1 MALDDRDKLS
11 SVEKLKDKLFSR
23 NYKPQMEHFN
33 RLSSKLQKDIPEA
46 WNDSVSKSKVMAE
59 KVLSK
64 NSFFKKFFMFA
75 VGIFILAILY
85 AGYMFFLKGNTVS
98 NNNIDIAILGNAFTA
113 GGEELPLQ
121 IEITN
126 KNTTDLLL
134 ADLLIEYP
142 KNSSG
147 DLTRDTEKIRQTLGT
162 VTAGSI
168 RSENVKVVIFG
179 EQGSI
184 RPIKISLEYRIEG
197 SNSIFVKEK
206 LYEVTVSSAPINL
219 SIEGPTEASPGQDV
233 VLKVKTTL
241 NSTTPASNILLR
253 VDYPI
258 GFEFDSATPKPTFGK
273 NVWSLGD
280 LAPGVETE
288 ISIVGKMGDVFDG
301 EEKIFHVF
309 TGSQNESDKSS
320 IGIVFNS
327 MSHSV
332 LISQPFIEAKLF
344 VNNVYQ
350 REYAV
355 ESKSAIRGQIRWVNN
370 LGTKVNDL
378 EITAKISGNV
388 VNRKSITAEGGF
400 YESSSD
406 TIFWNKSSLYDLA
419 EVESGDSGTVAF
431 SLNTLPLFSSVG
443 GVIADPS
450 VLVEVSISG
459 KQPLEG
465 NASQQLTNSESKTI
479 KVISDMG
486 VASKAL
492 YYSGPFVNS
501 GPIPPKVE
509 QETTYTVTWALSN
522 TSNNVSNVKV
532 KSSLPSWVRFVG
544 NISPPSEDITYNSA
558 TRELVWNAGTIPRGA
573 GISQEAREA
582 SFQIVL
588 KPSLSQ
594 LGSVP
599 ILVNDMT
606 MTGHDDFAN
615 IDLKISKSALS
626 TRLSNDA
633 TFPAGGDIVVE

>member
-1 MALDDRDKLS
+1 MSLEDRDKLS

-33 RLSSKLQKDIPEA
+33 RLSNKLQKDIPEV
-46 WNDSVSKSKVMAE
+46 WSDSVSKSKIMAE

-75 VGIFILAILY
+75 VGVFILAILY

-98 NNNIDIAILGNAFTA
+98 NDNIEIAVLGNAFTA

-126 KNTTDLLL
+126 KNNTDLLL

-147 DLTRDTEKIRQTLGT
+147 DLTRDTEKIRNSLGT
-162 VTAGSI
+162 VAAGSI
-168 RSENVKVVIFG
+168 RSENIKVVIFG

-206 LYEVTVSSAPINL
+206 LHEVSISSAPINL
-219 SIEGPTEASPGQDV
+219 SIEAPTEASPGQDV

-241 NSTTPASNILLR
+241 NSTKPASDILMR

-280 LAPGVETE
+280 LAPGVENE
-288 ISIVGKMGDVFDG
+288 IIIVGKMVDVFDG
-301 EEKIFHVF
+301 EEKIFHIF
-309 TGSQNESDKSS
+309 SGSQNQSDKSS

-327 MSHSV
+327 LSHSV

-344 VNNVYQ
+344 INNVYQ
-350 REYAV
+350 REYTV
-355 ESKSAIRGQIRWVNN
+355 NSKDAIRGQIRWVNN

-378 EITAKISGNV
+378 EIRAKISGNV
-388 VNRKSITAEGGF
+388 VNRKSITAESGF

-406 TIFWNKSSLYDLA
+406 TIFWNKNSLYDLA
-419 EVESGDSGTVAF
+419 EVESGDSGTVSF
-431 SLNTLPLFSSVG
+431 TLDSLPLFSSVG
-443 GVIADPS
+443 GIISNPS
-450 VLVEVSISG
+450 VVVDVSISG

-479 KVISDMG
+479 KIISDMG
-486 VASKAL
+486 LAGKIL
-492 YYSGPFVNS
+492 YYSGPFTNS
-501 GPIPPKVE
+501 GPIPPKVD
-509 QETTYTVTWALSN
+509 QETIYTVTWAVSN

-532 KSSLPSWVRFVG
+532 KSSLPAWIRFIE
-544 NISPPSEDITYNSA
+544 NISPPSEDLTYNSA
-558 TRELVWNAGTIPRGA
+558 TRELVWNVGTIPRGS
-573 GISQEAREA
+573 GISQEAREV
-582 SFQIVL
+582 SFQIAF

-594 LGSVP
+594 VGSIP
-599 ILVNDMT
+599 ILVNDLT
-606 MTGHDDFAN
+606 LTGHDDFAN
-615 IDLKISKSALS
+615 LDLRMTKSALS

-633 TFPAGGDIVVE
+633 SFPAGGEVVIE